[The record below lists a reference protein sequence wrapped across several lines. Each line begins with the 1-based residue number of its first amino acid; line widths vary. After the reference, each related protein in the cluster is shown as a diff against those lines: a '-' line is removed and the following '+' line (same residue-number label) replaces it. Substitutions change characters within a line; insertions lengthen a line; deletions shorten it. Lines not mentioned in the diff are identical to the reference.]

1 MAAVVAVIQREGENE
16 VGWMPSPAVGLE
28 ASIIPT
34 VTHKQLHLFAKKK
47 GTSIVMLQP
56 LAHLGIIQLALLSAR
71 SDGYSVGSPQKE
83 HRL

>member
-34 VTHKQLHLFAKKK
+34 VTHTQLHLFAQKKE
-47 GTSIVMLQP
+47 P
-56 LAHLGIIQLALLSAR
+56 AL
-71 SDGYSVGSPQKE
+71 
-83 HRL
+83 